1 MNSGKIFFIRH
12 APVKQVKGYFPKYN
26 PCAIIDKSRF
36 KSLAYYLP
44 SKSIWYVSPLR
55 RAVQTATIL
64 SKYVSYSEINQEEKL
79 VEQSYGDWAGQKIS
93 KVWSEIKNKK
103 RHNFSFISPDFSPP
117 NGESFLKQCERVSDW
132 LTNLST
138 PDGNNVIVITHAG
151 TIRAALAHILE
162 INPQI
167 AVGIEITHLSASIFE
182 ILLKKYNKHAGGKF
196 RLLAIN
202 KEIEIPN

>member
-36 KSLAYYLP
+36 KRLAYYLP

-93 KVWSEIKNKK
+93 KVWCEIKNKK
-103 RHNFSFISPDFSPP
+103 KHNFSFISPDFSPP

-167 AVGIEITHLSASIFE
+167 AVGIEITHLSVSIFE